1 MTNFIERPKEQTFDI
16 KPNWDKIM
24 KRPDILTPE
33 AQRYYDEYRK
43 SGVKY
48 KVETEL
54 EANARK
60 RREERERKRKERA
73 AFYEEG
79 RRKAKQLEEEE
90 KKKKEAEEQK
100 ERQEEIKLQQQED
113 KLNQLE
119 DKEFEKW
126 KKETGIP
133 SVVPGFTARQVF
145 ELKNA
150 AGDLLNSSLSTRQ
163 QDLVGK
169 KAINDNF
176 TVTATAHIALLKAEK
191 EYNDLLGAK
200 ARFENMLS
208 DKQNVGA
215 WTKFGVADELNKIDS
230 RLSELENTLNNP
242 ELKQLSDL
250 YVREQYNRWSF
261 WSGMP
266 TRIQEGLEDFTGSS
280 PIKNK
285 AELERLRESRDRAR
299 YQQIM
304 REKIDKMKQDNPGKD
319 FWDVDVIEQEIKNAE
334 EENKEYVE
342 KYDDVTKN
350 LSEIDEF
357 FKTSESWKQKRM
369 FYQDNPWYDPNY
381 LKYNIPN
388 LVGSSNSSPEQIAA
402 NAIQLAGTVAGMVMS
417 KNPVASYATM
427 QVATAAAIPGQVI
440 GGLDEAYAN
449 TGDKK
454 VENLRNYITNPNNVP
469 EKQQQA
475 ILQDLYEK
483 SVDYWKSRDVSEQWI
498 ADNINLDSEQGIN
511 NILKDL
517 VLGNIDS
524 AHPSLQQGIIESNR
538 GLLALYESN
547 VTRTMTGLPVSIAAQ
562 LLPWDKTLMN
572 GVKRGFNRF
581 ADDVVFAGDDILR
594 YTPEGTVLSQSASS
608 AARREAADAAAGNA
622 GINTFTN
629 GFRKKTA
636 GEAFEK
642 GWDRGSDVADMLGFG
657 YVGHVVGGAAGG
669 TLGAV
674 GNVTRRVLPKSVG
687 RRLDMIEEG
696 LMNKYEKGIDFITR
710 GKVSNKLLLK
720 YGVHSLSNN
729 LVHRMEEATEEG
741 AQHLYAQE
749 DFANKYGF
757 EGVSIS
763 ELFKN
768 DLKQG
773 GRMFNAILSLT
784 GLTDSPL
791 KNDQEFWNNYKGG
804 FVLGGMS
811 PGAVLNISSDVSNII
826 KQYKSD
832 KVLQSSIIMN
842 HEANKLSRASYK
854 DVAMETMRGR
864 SHSVMNVFDQM
875 EKSDKN
881 RKEPFH
887 TQETYDEKREDIEN
901 VINLTNDRKT
911 RNILEAHGIKYGTE
925 EYATAVADIYTLES
939 QRRQNQK
946 ERYENNLKLRQAY
959 GAEFENEIQQLV
971 DSRLSD
977 DELKPHLD
985 KVKDQMFGDY
995 MDDYDEGDY
1004 DEQTMRVRSNKLADK
1019 NIRENAIRNTSTL
1032 SKLVHKA
1039 NAILG
1044 IKAKYNTVDSWY
1056 EHLTEDLGIKVLRP
1070 DAPILTTGI
1079 QKQLEQ
1085 VKKQLKKFDKQ
1096 FDENMSDAELVQYLK
1111 TIPGI
1116 NRKNSDKIEELEAIN
1131 AVLAADERVISTHSD
1146 MLYKDLVYNNDT
1158 KKYEYNPDEYKYQND
1173 QNRKRFNALKSGKE
1187 LEEDKEHKR
1196 ADKKDPTGNVYQRR
1210 IKAII
1215 DADKQN
1221 EAIDWMI
1228 GEIYTGDAVAK
1239 MARIQQEEAEKES
1252 KKRAEEEEQLLFE
1265 APDETKTEVKN
1276 TTKDDKISGKLAEN
1290 KRKYAE
1296 RKQRAKDR
1304 YARNK
1309 NKYKNFRKGSLHSS
1323 LPFENLIVEAFNQLI
1338 KNVEIGSYKLA
1349 NVVEDI
1355 KDIIDESDFDI
1366 NEHLPKIK
1374 QLYNKAITKYNIKNP
1389 DVLNNMSTLEEVL
1402 DYGREQPVE
1411 DTSKLDQEDAQQD
1424 VKNRL
1429 VEMQSKIESELSDYY
1444 FTFVNTNDG
1453 TRIAFNHSAV
1463 DKYLSDIDE
1472 DVMDTELANLE
1483 NAARSGK
1490 DAFVEYVKQNY
1501 GEEYANTY
1509 GNYYNVENIATVIL
1523 IRSRQDESNDSIYMQ
1538 NAKTVRSLI
1547 QKFLETGDQTFID
1560 ALVDPSLQLDGS
1572 DKFKSDMINLYNKIK
1587 DAGYIVYAPDQNI
1600 YFTDSDEVLSST
1612 QADIILIDKDG
1623 NVHIRDIITSY
1634 KDHFERLESK
1644 PTRYETQTYIDRHV
1658 EANQET
1664 RNILIGNGIGASKS
1678 IALIPI
1684 IYDRRGHH
1692 AELQKLIPLSV
1703 TNDGVVY
1710 YKTEDIEGLRKTY
1723 QELIDKTE
1731 DPSKYADPYSYNTKA
1746 DLQQAIDKLSADLRK
1761 KDEDDQY
1768 EQELENQGDSN
1779 PHRRYTYVI
1788 EEGDEDKDSVIGQI
1802 RTLSQKLD
1810 LMLSNLPQ
1818 QKPKTKAEIDAWI
1831 QTAETALELQK
1842 FIYELHITNP
1852 EIDTTKESEL
1862 HTNAMEQLYRYYKRN
1877 NGEAFEFIPKWNN
1890 KWMTEFKEEYLKI
1903 YDPSWN
1909 LANIYATKIRQ
1920 ITTLIQNRINNGPE
1934 IDSLARAFYSTLL
1947 NNYFAKLVDS
1957 AQNFLNEEMKKTYE
1971 GDLNADRYS
1980 KDQLRKFDNVF
1991 AKAFQNII
1999 DDAKQLIESGKDVF
2013 GTQVDPII
2021 INAQNPVDQIAN
2033 DINSID
2039 ITHSSERG
2047 GSTTS
2052 VAPDRNS
2059 QKLYKYI
2066 ELSNRPNFIKDGIFE
2081 FQIYNGQLVLDVK
2094 LGNDHYRLTFHAPDG
2109 TSAARQYND
2118 RVQSF
2123 VNKVITMINFVKK
2136 NPQYEIKFDIF
2147 RNAGSVTYKG
2157 PLNFERMG
2165 NFVFKGQGNDFELSK
2180 LRLDKSC
2187 RLGIVEITLTQNGPL
2202 NRIVTGTNLMEP
2214 LSVLKGKA
2222 VGGATGL
2229 NPGSL
2234 VFLRENGWDEQTD
2247 KNKYLPVKLTNEYIG
2262 KENAK
2267 LVASLIEARING
2279 ITSINGY
2286 NVEDLLKLYIYCDRS
2301 IQTPYNDIRNL
2312 FIFQDGGVY
2321 RGNKRIDIAQL
2332 PSMLEQTP
2340 YVMTAQLLNEEL
2352 QSSSMSVF
2360 QNIKAEFAAG
2370 AREVTI
2376 PGGMTF
2382 KAEDFAPG
2390 NTYLGYLISSG
2401 KISTNAAGLN
2411 FAEIN
2416 IDNVRLVNKNATVE
2430 ETADAIIKAA
2440 DDAAEQQRQA
2450 SSAVKTR
2457 SSLINKLLSGLKN
2470 TISEDELQSRN
2481 DQELREFGDMAASY
2495 FDKVLGE
2502 NGIFEVVNQIEP
2514 VAAEMTKNQRI
2525 AGLCQSNIITL
2536 LSSAPESTIFHEAF
2550 HKVMELLM
2558 TSNERQ
2564 KYYDLYR
2571 NAVPNGNQLSEREV
2585 AEELT
2590 DLFVEYMMTRG
2601 ANLKLKGIG
2610 KIVSKFKSLGHLIG
2624 MARRY
2629 GISPTFKFW
2638 RMWHQVN
2645 NGTFASRQITQEKHE
2660 EFQNRFGQGLFYQVK
2675 NTDTGQTA
2683 NFSFLSNISDVR
2695 EMAKSLGYIIGR
2707 SMDLQKAIVNFDKF
2721 VIDGTTPN
2729 KIHPNV
2735 INRYCGNDI
2744 QDEEQLTDSQRAFR
2758 EVFKVEERIIQK
2770 YENPYKSE
2778 KLLKLVKEDKIAGY
2792 KWDDQKNAIMVYNHW
2807 KDEWHKI
2814 DYKNVEKYPK
2824 LVEHL
2829 NKTKVERYNYYPNFA
2844 VLSKHVSDYFASVLT
2859 NYDGKLK
2866 LNEEDF
2872 DEDEDVF
2879 RANMDK
2885 YDKASYEFNKLDS
2898 VSKGVKLFFATVPY
2912 VKPGTKPGTFEL
2924 DSSKT
2929 RFGTPSYMPLNEVY
2943 SLVVNDL
2950 HSIDTVEELYKELE
2964 KKAESNGMYYVLF
2977 KKFKT
2982 LYDNQVVDGK
2992 VNYDIEATIT
3002 NIRNAI
3008 KSQKIRFITALS
3020 SKDRVNGGIETR
3032 IVESSFDSDGRSFPR
3047 TWSSFLISG
3056 QTGIFSDVRQNG
3068 ELQLSEEY
3076 ATQPN
3081 IFKIVS
3087 QALSQL
3093 GKDFASGQ
3101 QFKIGDNVISPESL
3115 SDLSIVKDEIL
3126 SIFELLGITFTK
3138 DALDY
3143 MLEQKYGSI
3152 GIEGLNKWFNTNSI
3166 SSSMSTFLDTL
3177 NSYVFPNGK
3186 VNTKKVEEGYVNL
3199 SFVKELGVWQ
3209 GKTNR
3214 MRTQQQVLGLDG
3226 KKLYSV
3232 SQNNT
3237 ISQTV
3242 DVLNKN
3248 DQNDSTLSTIMNF
3261 SYNLMSRNGQ
3271 NVGSI
3276 LLRALKS
3283 NRDFRIVAN
3292 TYIGF
3297 RTDNNGDYGTPYTE
3311 EQEQEDY
3318 IAKMTMLQNDT
3329 MIFPTLADK
3338 GTWMCLSL
3346 FDNDGTNKG
3355 RQSVHIP
3362 GMYFQATSQTSSE
3375 TNGAKT
3381 AAEDIKKYE
3390 NAIAYHIVDA
3400 PTLEM
3405 VGKEYII
3412 RPCNAVLNQFIEYAY
3427 CERQAIM
3434 ECMDD
3439 LGYNM
3444 KNVPGYVPTGNKKL
3458 DDRDKVVNYHTKRKD
3473 GVEPN
3478 GTRFWSLTMLKIK
3491 NADGS
3496 WRYVN
3501 LNNPN
3506 KSSQDLLKLANEEFF
3521 SKSLKE
3527 QQDIIAWTLSEQ
3539 NKLEVEKAVQ
3549 LGIVQ
3554 RVDVKTS
3561 VASLDRRGNGLHESA
3576 DNKDTFRNLDTNK
3589 LNNNQIE
3596 ALKEKFMQEILN
3608 SMRQKSPNAKFSSQ
3622 YLQTLNQVA
3631 RSLAI
3636 AAILGDVTNRSII
3649 CAQETDRLFVG
3660 HPAFFKTF
3668 YDEKAKFYNDEE
3680 GIIKD
3685 CTSDKQKR
3693 IGGLVS
3699 TGEDNRTDLPGVKD
3713 HYVCAELDDY
3723 KISSKCD
3730 VSQNIKEWFYE
3741 SILRETYGS
3750 VTKKWKDAYSISTD
3764 EIEAYLKTVTYSD
3777 NDSGKNISVA
3787 EKARINAER
3796 YAKSYLGEGKIN
3808 VADGASYISEEMCET
3823 MLRMRGAYSN
3833 KVREAFELLR
3843 GHRVGKYSN
3852 PYEWRDQA
3860 EAYKVIY
3867 EAVNIVTTKYTAYG
3881 FRGHDKGKIAIPYY
3895 NKTALFPLFDCI
3907 ATGPMYDIYQKMRNE
3922 GVDMLMMT
3930 SAIKIGSEG
3939 SSSYKEGRDLSE
3951 PFHTYIQSYKNIR
3964 RQLNTDPE
3972 EEAEARAG
3980 TQMIKI
3986 VLQNLHLGRRY
3997 SNGKTGKQL
4006 LEEYM
4011 RAIEQLSNIGEQEL
4025 LDKFYNESGEI
4036 DMNKLSEYLVS
4047 QMSDRNASQNLIEA
4061 LQLNENGDNLN
4072 APLAATQESSW
4083 IESILISTVNS
4094 KVIDVVTPGSSFT
4107 QRSIFAVEG
4116 STKYGENSGAI
4127 IGQDIYD
4134 GNELQMINEKGSMDA
4149 VISIDYFEH
4158 ILPKGLSFNEAR
4170 EWLISNG
4177 IIGRHAESNTI
4188 GYRIPTQAQSS
4199 IHALRFVDVVPA
4211 TKATIILPKEFTAI
4225 TGSDFD
4231 IDHLYLMSY
4240 AYHKTDET
4248 ITIGDKEL
4256 PRVSRHKPL
4265 DVDNDRE
4272 NKTVYQNELIDIMMV
4287 LLHDNKMSLSSTYR
4301 SIDNDTS
4308 LVEGIAA
4315 AIPNTE
4321 NISHVAYNYGTLHE
4335 QVTRRND
4342 YITGKNGIGPYA
4354 LNVTNHILTRL
4365 YNVKFE
4371 DCEFT
4376 RSTGISSLDAV
4387 LDDNYNPVNS
4397 WLSAF
4402 INAHVDIVK
4411 DPYISK
4417 VNINQYTYNITN
4429 LLVRC
4434 GFGDVTMW
4442 FVCQPVIRE
4451 LARIDNQ
4458 FRSKYMK
4465 DFTSASRDAMI
4476 TDALTKL
4483 GIVISPEELASFNSK
4498 KGIKDR
4504 IRAVNS
4510 VLKNPKVLKAIAL
4523 NPTAQVVKVD
4533 GEVYKVKDVQKDV
4546 YLAKLALDPYIN
4558 GLSKLVQ
4565 YTKIDTRKHGKS
4577 LIEQSEYLRKYE
4589 ELLKQEDNVF
4599 DVNSIER
4606 LVKKSW
4612 IDYKTRR
4619 AINHVRSI
4627 LQSQTFTANPYF
4639 IYALDQVCE
4648 SLDVSGSDRKK
4659 KISQHMITMIKNRFI
4674 MQYAEDIGLKQFNN
4688 LFVGKNSIHSLLN
4701 RLKFAINT
4709 RPEFEHLKYN
4719 YLINNLI
4726 CNPISEPIYYNGVRY
4741 ESPCFVTISQ
4751 NINNDKVESDLLS
4764 ESWNDLLNDS
4774 NKNVA
4779 RFAQLLI
4786 VYSYITSGEFA
4797 GWNKMFK
4804 YVPFEWKKSVQLK
4817 NGEYKNLTF
4826 NQFVQRELSDLASL
4840 GEFEHIADQI
4850 AMNNF
4855 LNTDIVPRLNLNK
4868 PPVGI
4873 TGVDRHHVGTH
4884 GMMAFTIRTPKDYVY
4899 KPYVTVRN
4907 GIRSK
4912 KQSEKYDLYKAVN
4925 ARMGEVTYV
4934 KIPKRGYHDTRG
4946 YNIYEYDFACNFIP
4960 TDHLKLTEAD
4970 LQSLDKQTYGLITP
4984 EILTDYY
4991 KIPAE
4996 YYKDTTSS
5004 KQNKWTKSKNKYT
5017 RESVANDPT
5026 TLYIFTDNTD
5036 RTSGGTAY
5044 PDGWYKQKYGRNGGY
5059 GSDRNP
5065 TSAIIRGLENAA
5077 PISTMRYFYKD
5088 HQGMTHPVHDPN
5100 SEARW
5105 HDKDFDEFKQV
5116 FDEEIEQIKR
5126 MWDTGKY
5133 KRILSPMGDQ
5143 GSSPFFGS
5151 KLTAITPERTP
5162 KIYNYMISQFK
5173 ELSNYVNNTTPVT
5186 NTTIDQVLDHLR
5198 SMGLHIMNRDN
5209 MKTFFENRSNEFVQ
5223 EFIGKRARAKFE
5235 EQLIK
5240 ARPDLA
5246 TPEYIVDGI
5255 SFIKDPFSTD
5265 DFISSK
5271 LDIITTRRLQEK
5283 GIIKEGI
5290 FSEWMLT
5297 DKGKE
5302 MAQISYPGINDV
5314 LNFLHSLEDN
5324 NENTVYIKTAIRWI
5338 ANRSLNLPQDHT
5350 KAYQAFELARKKH
5363 LDLQKYST
5371 LEELITSPEMQPKKK
5386 KKAPFDPDKAKTF
5399 SNKRTVTT
5407 EGGRV
5412 FTIYDVEN
5420 TYEAQ
5425 EEVCEAVAA
5434 HYEVSPWC
5442 LSTFTSTGEP
5452 TQSAKSFWNKYG
5464 GIKRRIA
5471 FENGKPVAFSSD
5483 EGRKP
5488 IGPQYEIDGRKLP
5501 ETTVLHYERALFRN
5515 VGKNEFDPETFNYFI
5530 ENGYIERNPNS
5541 DYAFYND
5548 IAYRFTQK
5556 GKDAVKEIPSEF
5568 ELEDRE
5574 AWWDVEDRYPQNTL
5588 SDSIVSDKNT
5598 EPEAVDPHYIAVAE
5612 ATGFNDTEAYGEWYE
5627 PYIDYE
5633 TEGDEEELEEYDDL
5647 PFFMTPHGEVYG
5659 FVDKDDNIYLD
5670 ENIISPEHPIHE
5682 YTHLWDRYIAKK
5694 NPQLW
5699 KRGIELMKQTPLW
5712 NKVANDPNYGL
5723 KWKSMQNMTESKLES
5738 LIASEVHSRLVG
5750 EEGAALLDELAEEKG
5765 QENIISKLKEWILEF
5780 WKELKA
5786 TFSNWSEEDLN
5797 KLTLDDFTYM
5807 TVRDF
5812 AEGINPINANSTNLV
5827 ITDNAS
5833 TTAQKAREIGGID
5846 TLRHPDQNG
5855 MHFGNPFS
5863 HTNYRGVQKV
5873 MTSVKEAVIA
5883 YEQWLRGE
5891 AYQDIEP
5898 ERREWIL
5905 NQIRSGALTGKPLV
5919 YYTEKVPD
5927 NSYGTD
5933 TYNAQ
5938 TAPNHAHILQKLIN
5952 EIGNTTSKFEYARS
5966 SEGRPNYEVSSRG
5979 DKRFSAMTAT
5989 FAPGTTLFGHDV
6001 SGRTIESVYQH
6012 GVKQGDWATNNNY
6025 KTGAPKDKTIITGN
6039 TEDDSYRQGYLP
6051 LWQEWAKQNPQ
6062 LIEELRQK
6070 AQGKVITDM
6079 FASTAVSQARALADI
6094 LNSINETD
6102 NTKSQDAGTYAM
6114 QSGGAKGSDYYWGSI
6129 ASEYGV
6135 GTVNHWYYGQ
6145 ISEYNAPYGNIEIS
6159 KEDYEEGRHKVAQ
6172 AAKDNWGYQY
6182 STMKDDRLI
6191 RNWAQVKYADA
6202 IFAVGHVVGK
6212 GQRLFPSIADDKRT
6226 ALQTAVQGGTGYAV
6240 QMAINEGKPVYVY
6253 DQVRKKWA
6261 SNVNGKWEWMESAP
6275 KLTPRFA
6282 GIGTRGLNED
6292 GKQAI
6297 RDVFE
6302 NTFGKSKSFTQIKN
6316 VHNELIADLGGDE
6329 IAESEVR
6336 DTVQVAKKGIS
6347 FDEALSTVNPIFT
6360 QEEIAQIKQGLNGK
6374 NLKVMSLSRYTDP
6387 AFFANEII
6395 KFLEENAKKP
6405 FTDPTRVNAMEI
6417 WSKHD
6422 GEPIQKILKACKKYK
6437 VAPMVSFSITTLGDT
6452 ALEKG
6457 VLKHTDLIPLISK
6470 LIENGDLDPRTTTV
6484 RIDPIFVGVTNMND
6498 IRNVVNE
6505 CKKLGIK
6512 KFVTS
6517 LMQSYDSHRG
6527 RFSRRVPNN
6536 RGGYYTEYRYDLV
6549 REETKNGEVIVKDKN
6564 GNILEDWKSDDRF
6577 VVEGIN
6583 KALAEDGKSYDWEKY
6598 YGSYWSKRANRKEIS
6613 FKPKQEYINEIG
6625 KVLLDIA
6632 KDPEIKLET
6641 CSFTIPGLKASACLD
6656 PLIIERITGVDV
6668 TRLDGTYDRD
6678 TSRPECMCYGCHG
6691 DFFRWNEKKCYS
6703 SCAYCY
6709 AGHSSDSN
6717 FKYYNEDGTIIDRPI
6732 SRVQMDNVQAN
6743 KPVNTLS
6750 TPSSPL
6756 QIYSDGSDI
6765 KGTGAIGYGS
6775 VFMYNGNEYGIS
6787 GTEQSQEVK
6796 QLQEKFPNAKFS
6808 NPTMEMLALATTL
6821 EHFAKSGLGEHIQ
6834 INQDYK
6840 GAVNYGKLWEY
6851 SEGSNQRAD
6860 KPWKAKEVYI
6870 KHLVERCEAA
6880 IDAITANGGSVKINW
6895 VKGHQS
6901 AGTEQAKMNDA
6912 ADRYAKSRDE
6922 FNNIGDAYTSDDQN
6936 DSKMD
6941 AISEMQKLGENI
6953 KNHCKGI

>member
-113 KLNQLE
+113 KLDRLE
-119 DKEFEKW
+119 DKEFEEW

-230 RLSELENTLNNP
+230 RLSELKNTLNNP

-1056 EHLTEDLGIKVLRP
+1056 DHLTEDLGIKVLRP

-1239 MARIQQEEAEKES
+1239 MARIQQEEAEKEA

-1366 NEHLPKIK
+1366 NEYLPKIK

-1402 DYGREQPVE
+1402 DYGREQPIE
-1411 DTSKLDQEDAQQD
+1411 DINKLDQEDAQQD

-1429 VEMQSKIESELSDYY
+1429 VEMQSKIKSELSDYY

-1453 TRIAFNHSAV
+1453 VRIAFNHSAV

-1523 IRSRQDESNDSIYMQ
+1523 IRSRQDKSNDSIYMQ

-1731 DPSKYADPYSYNTKA
+1731 DSSRYADPYSYNTKA

-1768 EQELENQGDSN
+1768 EQELESQGDSN

-1802 RTLSQKLD
+1802 CTLSQKLD

-1947 NNYFAKLVDS
+1947 NNYFAKLIDS
-1957 AQNFLNEEMKKTYE
+1957 AQNFLNEEMKKPYE

-2109 TSAARQYND
+2109 TNAARQYND

-2123 VNKVITMINFVKK
+2123 VNKVIAMINFVKK

-2180 LRLDKSC
+2180 LRLNKSC
-2187 RLGIVEITLTQNGPL
+2187 RLGIVETTLTQSGPL
-2202 NRIVTGTNLMEP
+2202 NRIVTGTNLTEP

-2222 VGGATGL
+2222 VGGDTGL
-2229 NPGSL
+2229 KPGSL
-2234 VFLRENGWDEQTD
+2234 IFLRENGWDEQTD

-2262 KENAK
+2262 EENAK

-2286 NVEDLLKLYIYCDRS
+2286 NVEDLLKLYIYYDRS
-2301 IQTPYNDIRNL
+2301 IQTPYNDISNL
-2312 FIFQDGGVY
+2312 FMFRDGGVY
-2321 RGNKRIDIAQL
+2321 RGNKPINIAQL

-2382 KAEDFAPG
+2382 KVEDFAPG

-2401 KISTNAAGLN
+2401 KISTNAVGLN

-3329 MIFPTLADK
+3329 IIFPTLADK

-3362 GMYFQATSQTSSE
+3362 GMYFQATSQTSDEKTQGTTDVILDGLKGTGKSE

-3381 AAEDIKKYE
+3381 A
-3390 NAIAYHIVDA
+3390 IVDA

-3939 SSSYKEGRDLSE
+3939 PSSYKEGRDLSE

-4476 TDALTKL
+4476 TDALTNL
-4483 GIVISPEELASFNSK
+4483 GIVISPEELATFNSK
-4498 KGIKDR
+4498 KGIRDR

-4873 TGVDRHHVGTH
+4873 GRVDRHHVGTH
-4884 GMMAFTIRTPKDYVY
+4884 GMMAFTIRTSKDYVY

-4925 ARMGEVTYV
+4925 ARMGEVVYV

-4970 LQSLDKQTYGLITP
+4970 LQSFDKQTYGLITP

-5265 DFISSK
+5265 DFISNK
-5271 LDIITTRRLQEK
+5271 LDIITARRLQEN

-5412 FTIYDVEN
+5412 FTVYDVEN

-5452 TQSAKSFWNKYG
+5452 TQSAKSFWNTYG
-5464 GIKRRIA
+5464 SIKRRIA

-5483 EGRKP
+5483 
-5488 IGPQYEIDGRKLP
+5488 ISSTTNQYEIDGRILP
-5501 ETTVLHYERALFRN
+5501 VNSVTIYAEQAVTRN
-5515 VGKNEFDPETFNYFI
+5515 VGKKEFDPETFNYFI
-5530 ENGYIERNPNS
+5530 ENGYIERNS
-5541 DYAFYND
+5541 DYDYQFYND
-5548 IAYRFTQK
+5548 TAYRYTQK
-5556 GKDAVKEIPSEF
+5556 GINASKKIPF

-5574 AWWDVEDRYPQNTL
+5574 AWWDVEDRYPQKTL

-5598 EPEAVDPHYIAVAE
+5598 KPVVEDPHYDTVAE
-5612 ATGFNDTEAYGEWYE
+5612 TIGNAYVDAYEELHDDRVEVGFA
-5627 PYIDYE
+5627 DYVARRE
-5633 TEGDEEELEEYDDL
+5633 QDLLDESEMELRRRLAQEELEEDDNL
-5647 PFFMTPHGEVYG
+5647 PFFMTSTGEIYG
-5659 FVDKDDNIYLD
+5659 FVDKNDNIYLD
-5670 ENIISPEHPIHE
+5670 ENIISLEHPIHE
-5682 YTHLWDRYIAKK
+5682 YTHLWDRYVAKK

-5699 KRGIELMKQTPLW
+5699 KRGIEIMKQTPLW
-5712 NKVANDPNYGL
+5712 NKIANDPNYGL
-5723 KWKSMQNMTESKLES
+5723 KWKSMKNMSESKLES

-5750 EEGAALLDELAEEKG
+5750 EEGAALLDKLAEEKG
-5765 QENIISKLKEWILEF
+5765 QENIISKLKEWILDF

-5827 ITDNAS
+5827 ITGNAS
-5833 TTAQKAREIGGID
+5833 TTAQKAIEIGGID

-5873 MTSVKEAVIA
+5873 MPSVKEAVIA

-5898 ERREWIL
+5898 ERREWIM

-5938 TAPNHAHILQKLIN
+5938 TAPNHAHILEKLIN
-5952 EIGNTTSKFEYARS
+5952 EIGNTTSKFEYAS
-5966 SEGRPNYEVSSRG
+5966 
-5979 DKRFSAMTAT
+5979 
-5989 FAPGTTLFGHDV
+5989 
-6001 SGRTIESVYQH
+6001 
-6012 GVKQGDWATNNNY
+6012 
-6025 KTGAPKDKTIITGN
+6025 
-6039 TEDDSYRQGYLP
+6039 
-6051 LWQEWAKQNPQ
+6051 
-6062 LIEELRQK
+6062 
-6070 AQGKVITDM
+6070 
-6079 FASTAVSQARALADI
+6079 
-6094 LNSINETD
+6094 
-6102 NTKSQDAGTYAM
+6102 TYAM
-6114 QSGGAKGSDYYWGSI
+6114 QSGGAKGSDYYWSSV

-6302 NTFGKSKSFTQIKN
+6302 NTFGKSKSFT
-6316 VHNELIADLGGDE
+6316 H
-6329 IAESEVR
+6329 
-6336 DTVQVAKKGIS
+6336 
-6347 FDEALSTVNPIFT
+6347 
-6360 QEEIAQIKQGLNGK
+6360 
-6374 NLKVMSLSRYTDP
+6374 
-6387 AFFANEII
+6387 
-6395 KFLEENAKKP
+6395 
-6405 FTDPTRVNAMEI
+6405 
-6417 WSKHD
+6417 
-6422 GEPIQKILKACKKYK
+6422 
-6437 VAPMVSFSITTLGDT
+6437 
-6452 ALEKG
+6452 
-6457 VLKHTDLIPLISK
+6457 
-6470 LIENGDLDPRTTTV
+6470 
-6484 RIDPIFVGVTNMND
+6484 
-6498 IRNVVNE
+6498 
-6505 CKKLGIK
+6505 
-6512 KFVTS
+6512 
-6517 LMQSYDSHRG
+6517 
-6527 RFSRRVPNN
+6527 
-6536 RGGYYTEYRYDLV
+6536 
-6549 REETKNGEVIVKDKN
+6549 
-6564 GNILEDWKSDDRF
+6564 
-6577 VVEGIN
+6577 
-6583 KALAEDGKSYDWEKY
+6583 
-6598 YGSYWSKRANRKEIS
+6598 
-6613 FKPKQEYINEIG
+6613 
-6625 KVLLDIA
+6625 
-6632 KDPEIKLET
+6632 
-6641 CSFTIPGLKASACLD
+6641 
-6656 PLIIERITGVDV
+6656 
-6668 TRLDGTYDRD
+6668 
-6678 TSRPECMCYGCHG
+6678 
-6691 DFFRWNEKKCYS
+6691 
-6703 SCAYCY
+6703 
-6709 AGHSSDSN
+6709 
-6717 FKYYNEDGTIIDRPI
+6717 IDRPI

-6775 VFMYNGNEYGIS
+6775 VFMHNGNEYGIS

-6796 QLQEKFPNAKFS
+6796 QLQEKFPDAKFS